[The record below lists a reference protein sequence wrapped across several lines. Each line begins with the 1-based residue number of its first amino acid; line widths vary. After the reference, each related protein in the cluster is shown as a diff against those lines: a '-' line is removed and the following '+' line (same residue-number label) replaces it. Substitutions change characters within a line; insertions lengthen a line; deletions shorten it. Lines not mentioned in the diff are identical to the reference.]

1 MNSMLSD
8 NRSRM
13 RKSLSLVKLL
23 LTYRTVISTKDVD
36 LEKTTSCIA
45 VQILQIL
52 VRTLILQ
59 GLPFKIGKA
68 IA

>member
-1 MNSMLSD
+1 ML
-8 NRSRM
+8 
-13 RKSLSLVKLL
+13 KSLSLVKLL

-52 VRTLILQ
+52 VRTLILL
-59 GLPFKIGKA
+59 GLPFEIG
-68 IA
+68 

>member
-1 MNSMLSD
+1 MNSTLSD

-13 RKSLSLVKLL
+13 LKSLSLVKLL

-52 VRTLILQ
+52 VRTLILL
-59 GLPFKIGKA
+59 GLPFEIG
-68 IA
+68 